1 MRPPGAQDATPF
13 LAMVL
18 SELLE
23 LRAATEVHDLF
34 LRDLLEK
41 ANSESEAVILEYQ
54 RTALKAARRK
64 VYKNLEDT
72 MQEIF
77 PNHLKLVQTLYREV

>member
-1 MRPPGAQDATPF
+1 
-13 LAMVL
+13 MVL

-41 ANSESEAVILEYQ
+41 ANGETEAQILEYQ
-54 RTALKAARRK
+54 QIAMKTARRK
-64 VYKNLEDT
+64 IYKNLEDS
-72 MQEIF
+72 MRGLF
-77 PNHLKLVQTLYREV
+77 PNHLAMVQTLYREV